1 MKLLSRKILLIPFY
15 LLTLAADMAGMVS
28 RRFLIRNQSPKP
40 KLSVTGISV
49 VIPER
54 NNQEMLRRCLHSVLA
69 ACACVTEPTQIIVVV
84 SEARPDMYEDL
95 TEEFQDEWIFESEQ
109 LWHIEAV
116 SLCVIDAMF
125 GLDCL

>member
-84 SEARPDMYEDL
+84 SEARPDMYGSSNL
-95 TEEFQDEWIFESEQ
+95 NR
-109 LWHIEAV
+109 
-116 SLCVIDAMF
+116 C
-125 GLDCL
+125 GLSKLFLSALGPLSTGGFIC

>member
-1 MKLLSRKILLIPFY
+1 MKLLSRKILLLPFY
-15 LLTLAADMAGMVS
+15 LLTVAVDIVGRVC

-69 ACACVTEPTQIIVVV
+69 ACACVTEPTHSIVVV
-84 SEARPDMYEDL
+84 SEARPDLYEDL
-95 TEEFQDEWIFESEQ
+95 TEEFQVEWIFESEP
-109 LWHIEAV
+109 LWI
-116 SLCVIDAMF
+116 S
-125 GLDCL
+125 